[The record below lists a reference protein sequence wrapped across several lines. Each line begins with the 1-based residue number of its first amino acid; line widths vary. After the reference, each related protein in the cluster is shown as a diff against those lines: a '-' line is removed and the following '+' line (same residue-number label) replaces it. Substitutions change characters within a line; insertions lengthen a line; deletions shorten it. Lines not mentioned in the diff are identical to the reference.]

1 MELSSKNSCDFQ
13 KKINLYL
20 ILFSNCDRFMS
31 KRLGLGRIWDKLVDQ
46 YPWLWKVEQAI
57 GYTIWTFILLAIG
70 VSVWHAFT

>member
-1 MELSSKNSCDFQ
+1 
-13 KKINLYL
+13 
-20 ILFSNCDRFMS
+20 MS